1 MEKSPIFLEQ
11 EKAQELCD
19 ICGEILRNAR
29 NELYLNLRFMDTA
42 LSALLFSPDMQRRGA
57 ATDGFQLCFQPDDL
71 VSLYRK
77 GRVYVNRMY
86 LHMVLHCIFL
96 HMDARRGREKQ
107 LWDLSCDIAAEAL
120 IDGFLIKALRL
131 PPSPVRREMYER
143 LKKQTAV
150 MNAQSIYDALKKEA
164 FSEGRIKRIAAEF
177 YVDSHDLWEDGRKP
191 GSPRE
196 RQNRWEEIRQ
206 SMETEMETFSK
217 MASSEAKDL
226 RTQIHIENREKTDYR
241 EFLRQFSVMRE
252 TMQVDM
258 DAFDYIYYDYGL
270 RTYGNMPLIEPLET
284 KEIKKIQ
291 EFVIVIDTSMSCSGE
306 LVKKFLSQTCQVLSE
321 SESFFTQ
328 VNVRI
333 LQCDEK
339 VQSDRKIENQEDLAR
354 YMDQMEILGQGGT
367 DFRPAFEYVN
377 QLILKGEFTNLKGLI
392 YFTDGYGPFP
402 VKMPPYETAFV
413 FMREDYSDADVP
425 PWAIKL
431 ILGPEELEGEV
442 S

>member
-1 MEKSPIFLEQ
+1 
-11 EKAQELCD
+11 
-19 ICGEILRNAR
+19 
-29 NELYLNLRFMDTA
+29 
-42 LSALLFSPDMQRRGA
+42 
-57 ATDGFQLCFQPDDL
+57 
-71 VSLYRK
+71 
-77 GRVYVNRMY
+77 
-86 LHMVLHCIFL
+86 
-96 HMDARRGREKQ
+96 
-107 LWDLSCDIAAEAL
+107 
-120 IDGFLIKALRL
+120 
-131 PPSPVRREMYER
+131 MYER

-150 MNAQSIYDALKKEA
+150 MNAQSIYDALEKEA
-164 FSEGRIKRIAAEF
+164 FSEGRLKRIAAEF
-177 YVDSHDLWEDGRKP
+177 YADSHDLWEDDRKP
-191 GSPRE
+191 GRSRE

-206 SMETEMETFSK
+206 TMETEMETFSK
-217 MASSEAKDL
+217 MPSGEAGDL

-252 TMQVDM
+252 TMQMDM

-291 EFVIVIDTSMSCSGE
+291 EFVIVIDTSMSCSGD
-306 LVKKFLSQTCQVLSE
+306 LVKKFLSQTYQVLSE

-339 VQSDRKIENQEDLAR
+339 VQSDRKIENQKDLAR

-377 QLILKGEFTNLKGLI
+377 QLILEGEFTNLKGLI

-402 VKMPPYETAFV
+402 VKMLPYETAFV

-431 ILGPEELEGEV
+431 ILGPEELEGE

>member
-42 LSALLFSPDMQRRGA
+42 LSALLFSPDTQRRGV
-57 ATDGFQLCFQPDDL
+57 ATDGFCLRFQPDDL
-71 VSLYRK
+71 VLLYRR
-77 GRVYVNRMY
+77 GRVYVNRIY

-96 HMDARRGREKQ
+96 HMDTRRGREKN

-131 PPSPVRREMYER
+131 PPSPARREMYER

-150 MNAQSIYDALKKEA
+150 MNAQSIYDALEKEA
-164 FSEGRIKRIAAEF
+164 FSEGRLKRIAAEF
-177 YVDSHDLWEDGRKP
+177 YADSHDLWEDDRKP
-191 GSPRE
+191 NRSRE
-196 RQNRWEEIRQ
+196 RQNRW
-206 SMETEMETFSK
+206 
-217 MASSEAKDL
+217 D
-226 RTQIHIENREKTDYR
+226 ENREKTDSR

-291 EFVIVIDTSMSCSGE
+291 EFVIVIDTSMSCSGD
-306 LVKKFLSQTCQVLSE
+306 LVKKFLSQTYQVLSE

-339 VQSDRKIENQEDLAR
+339 VQSDRKIENQKDLAR

-377 QLILKGEFTNLKGLI
+377 QLILEGEFTNLKGLI

-402 VKMPPYETAFV
+402 VKMLPYETAFV

-431 ILGPEELEGEV
+431 ILGPEELEGE